1 MDLFAII
8 IIVLVLF
15 TLALCFVW
23 KPPLRPLPSPPAIE
37 IHDPQN
43 DSFAKTK
50 GGWGRRRGGGGEEEG
65 RWWMLTLFLCV
76 RSSQDDSI
84 ATI

>member
-50 GGWGRRRGGGGEEEG
+50 FPT
-65 RWWMLTLFLCV
+65 MKYYDI
-76 RSSQDDSI
+76 S
-84 ATI
+84 ATN